1 MTESADGAAEDA
13 IPSTEGQRDFSI
25 HVSKLLPWPQ
35 AEVDHLGCL
44 HAIIPGPANAPTIA
58 MLAHVDTSPQF
69 TGKGVRPI
77 VHREWDGSP
86 IKLPVGDL
94 TLHPDDMP
102 ALKRVATLKDTIITA
117 SGDTL
122 LGADDKYACV
132 RVCVCVCVRVCA
144 YVCVRER
151 ESVRVRVNVCVCV
164 FVCVYMYCYEQVRRG
179 IIYECF
185 CKRIC
190 QCLYL
195 YTYVTIQVYTYASI
209 HLFMY
214 CIYVSIHFSVY
225 VCMH

>member
-1 MTESADGAAEDA
+1 MTESADSAAEDA

-35 AEVDHLGCL
+35 AEVDHFGCL
-44 HAIIPGPANAPTIA
+44 HAVIPGPANAPTIA

-132 RVCVCVCVRVCA
+132 RVRVRARACVCVCVCVRERKCACACACVCM
-144 YVCVRER
+144 C
-151 ESVRVRVNVCVCV
+151 VCVCV
-164 FVCVYMYCYEQVRRG
+164 HV
-179 IIYECF
+179 
-185 CKRIC
+185 
-190 QCLYL
+190 LL
-195 YTYVTIQVYTYASI
+195 
-209 HLFMY
+209 
-214 CIYVSIHFSVY
+214 
-225 VCMH
+225 